1 MRRASDLLK
10 GVVSVASLPGVYL
23 RLSSVVSDPRSSA
36 ADVGRVIAEDPGL
49 TARLLKL
56 VNSAMYGFPSK
67 IETVSHAI
75 SIVGTAQLQDLALAT
90 SVIRLFASMPEEL
103 VTMES
108 FWRHSV
114 ACGVAA
120 RALASRRREVNVE
133 RFFVAGLLH
142 DIGRPIMYM
151 QVPAEARAAVTRSR
165 ETGEPL
171 YVVEH
176 ALLGFDHSH
185 VGSALLDQWKL
196 PPSLREAV
204 AQHHFPDRASRF
216 PVETAVVHVAD
227 LIANALRFGSSGE
240 PGIPPLHQKSWET
253 IGVPAAVLADVIGEV
268 EEHYETAVQVMA
280 LDAA

>member
-1 MRRASDLLK
+1 MARASDLLK
-10 GVVSVASLPGVYL
+10 GVVGVASLPDVYV
-23 RLSSVVSDPRSSA
+23 RLSSVVADPRSSA
-36 ADVGRVIAEDPGL
+36 ADVGLVIAEDPGL

-90 SVIRLFASMPEEL
+90 SVIRLFASMPQEL

-142 DIGRPIMYM
+142 DIGRPIMFM
-151 QVPAEARAAVTRSR
+151 QVPEEARAAVTRSR
-165 ETGEPL
+165 ETGESL
-171 YVVEH
+171 YLVEH
-176 ALLGFDHSH
+176 QVLGFDHSH
-185 VGSALLDQWKL
+185 VGHALLEQWKL
-196 PPSLREAV
+196 PPSLRESV
-204 AQHHFPDRASRF
+204 AQHHYPERASRF

-227 LIANALRFGSSGE
+227 VIANALRFGSSGE
-240 PGIPPLHQKSWET
+240 PGIPALHAKSWDA
-253 IGVPAAVLADVIGEV
+253 IGVPATVLSDVIGEV

>member
-23 RLSSVVSDPRSSA
+23 RLSAVVSDPRTSA
-36 ADVGRVIAEDPGL
+36 ADVGAVIAEDPGL

-56 VNSAMYGFPSK
+56 VNSAMYGFPSR

-90 SVIRLFASMPEEL
+90 SVIRLFANVPESL

-114 ACGVAA
+114 ACGVTA
-120 RALASRRREVNVE
+120 RALAARRREANVE
-133 RFFVAGLLH
+133 RYFVAGLLH
-142 DIGRPIMYM
+142 DIGRPIMFM
-151 QVPAEARAAVTRSR
+151 QVPEEARVAVLRSR
-165 ETGEPL
+165 EGGEPL
-171 YVVEH
+171 YEVEY

-185 VGSALLDQWKL
+185 VGQALLEQWKL

-204 AQHHFPDRASRF
+204 ANHHHPDRSQRF

-227 LIANALRFGSSGE
+227 LLANALGLGSSGE
-240 PGIPPLHQKSWET
+240 PSVPPLDPKAWELVGLPT
-253 IGVPAAVLADVIGEV
+253 ANIGDLLEEAERHYEAAVGVIAQDR
-268 EEHYETAVQVMA
+268 T
-280 LDAA
+280 

>member
-1 MRRASDLLK
+1 MRRASDLLR
-10 GVVSVASLPGVYL
+10 GIVSVASLPGVYI
-23 RLSSVVSDPRSSA
+23 RLSDVVSDPRSSA

-56 VNSAMYGFPSK
+56 VNSAMYGFPSR

-90 SVIRLFASMPEEL
+90 SVIRLFASMPQEL

-151 QVPAEARAAVTRSR
+151 QVPSEARAAVMRSR

-171 YVVEH
+171 YGVEH
-176 ALLGFDHSH
+176 ELLGFDHTH
-185 VGSALLDQWKL
+185 VGLALLEQWKL
-196 PPSLREAV
+196 PPSLREPV
-204 AQHHFPDRASRF
+204 AQHHHPERASRF
-216 PVETAVVHVAD
+216 LVETAVVHVAD
-227 LIANALRFGSSGE
+227 VIANALRFGSSGE
-240 PGIPPLHQKSWET
+240 PGIPPLYPESWDA
-253 IGVPAAVLADVIGEV
+253 IGVPVTAMPDVIAEV
-268 EEHYETAVQVMA
+268 EEHYETAVRALA
-280 LDAA
+280 LDPT